1 MTEPVGS
8 LSSQMW
14 LLIENYMTVVTLKL
28 LHSLLKV
35 FDSRQFN
42 SCCIDL
48 SLVKDFPRCKNIVKT
63 L

>member
-1 MTEPVGS
+1 MTVPVGS

-14 LLIENYMTVVTLKL
+14 LLIENYMRVVTLKL
-28 LHSLLKV
+28 LHSLLKI

-42 SCCIDL
+42 SCFIDL
-48 SLVKDFPRCKNIVKT
+48 SLVKDFPHYTNIVKT